1 MRVSRSLV
9 LGTALVALGTG
20 LLPAVTAHAAPDT
33 SRTTSASAA
42 PTVPAGVQADGNLHL
57 YRDTNYNNYCAGYVG
72 NSANW
77 GSCRNQVSSL
87 WNNGY
92 PGSLD
97 DVWVYYS
104 TDYRGARRGVY
115 NGVAIPDL
123 APYPFDAGTGTG
135 AGESINNNIA
145 SHKWTNL

>member
-33 SRTTSASAA
+33 SRTASASAVPA
-42 PTVPAGVQADGNLHL
+42 VPAGVQADGYLHL
-57 YRDTNYNNYCAGYVG
+57 YSGTDYRDYCTGYVG

-77 GSCRNQVSSL
+77 GACRNVISSL

-92 PGSLD
+92 PGNLD
-97 DVWVYYS
+97 DVWVYYRIN
-104 TDYRGARRGVY
+104 YGGARRGVY
-115 NGVAIPDL
+115 NGVAISDL
-123 APYPFDAGTGTG
+123 GPYPFDAGTGAG
-135 AGESINNNIA
+135 AGQSINDNIS